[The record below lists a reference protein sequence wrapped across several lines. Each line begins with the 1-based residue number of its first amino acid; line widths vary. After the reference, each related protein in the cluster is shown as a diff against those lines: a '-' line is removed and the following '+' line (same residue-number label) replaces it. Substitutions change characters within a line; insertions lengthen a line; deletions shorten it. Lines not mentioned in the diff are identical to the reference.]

1 MVAYVESPTLT
12 LNREKRTGLQPVG
25 LCPDG
30 QRKEYW
36 KRPEVW
42 TDLKAGF
49 DKFCELCPD
58 ANGTRQRCALYAY
71 KCGQWEELN
80 KQLSL
85 LKSVDYD
92 YSVGERNSR
101 K

>member
-1 MVAYVESPTLT
+1 LDAHTRLVRYV
-12 LNREKRTGLQPVG
+12 
-25 LCPDG
+25 PDG
-30 QRKEYW
+30 KQKEYW

-42 TDLKAGF
+42 KDLKAGF
-49 DKFCELCPD
+49 DKFFELCPD

-71 KCGQWEELN
+71 RCEQWEELN

-92 YSVGERNSR
+92 YFGGKE
-101 K
+101 KFEE